1 MKKCK
6 LSALLGLFLISSY
19 LIGCSSGDATSNS
32 SSDTKGGICG
42 ISQLVY
48 MSEEEQ
54 YEKSDLVYIIEAGKQ
69 GNVEKINNC
78 FPYTIYYF
86 EVLEILKGTE
96 TISYAY
102 FRGDT
107 SPSPSI
113 VSSLDEK
120 LIEGEQYK
128 LYLRLSNDKY
138 FTTAGF
144 QSIIK
149 IE

>member
-1 MKKCK
+1 MKKNK
-6 LSALLGLFLISSY
+6 LSALLGLFLFSSC
-19 LIGCSSGDATSNS
+19 LIGCSIGDATSNS
-32 SSDTKGGICG
+32 SNSKGGICG
-42 ISQLVY
+42 ISELIY

-54 YEKSDLVYIIEAGKQ
+54 YEKSDVVYIIEAGKQ
-69 GNVEKINNC
+69 GNVEKINDYL
-78 FPYTIYYF
+78 YTIYYF

-107 SPSPSI
+107 RPHPSM

-120 LIEGEQYK
+120 LTEGEQYK

>member
-1 MKKCK
+1 MKKNK
-6 LSALLGLFLISSY
+6 LSALLGLFLFSSC
-19 LIGCSSGDATSNS
+19 LIGCSIGDATSNS
-32 SSDTKGGICG
+32 SNSKGGICG
-42 ISQLVY
+42 ISELIY

-54 YEKSDLVYIIEAGKQ
+54 YEKSDVVYIIEAGKQ
-69 GNVEKINNC
+69 GNVEKINDYL
-78 FPYTIYYF
+78 YTIYYF

-102 FRGDT
+102 FRGNT
-107 SPSPSI
+107 NPCST
-113 VSSLDEK
+113 VEGSLDEE
-120 LIEGEQYK
+120 LTEGEQYK

>member
-1 MKKCK
+1 MKKNK
-6 LSALLGLFLISSY
+6 LSVLLGVFLFSSC
-19 LIGCSSGDATSNS
+19 LIGCSTGDATSNS
-32 SSDTKGGICG
+32 SDTEGGICG
-42 ISQLVY
+42 ISELIY

-54 YEKSDLVYIIEAGKQ
+54 YEKSDVVYIIEAGKQ

-78 FPYTIYYF
+78 LIYTIYYF

-96 TISYAY
+96 TISYAF

-107 SPSPSI
+107 RPHPSM

-120 LIEGEQYK
+120 LTEGEQYK